1 MLSLAWTLTRAGGWS
16 RAALLASCTA
26 VVSGLLLV
34 AAALLHLRGEAETGL
49 ASVVA
54 DSGTR
59 GGVVLSVA
67 LSTVAPLLLLNQ
79 VVRLGTASRSRRLAA
94 LRVAGATSSEVR
106 RLGGVEVGIPTSVG
120 AVAGFAVYLA
130 LQALLSSGSLALVPR
145 SLPPWWLSLPIIV
158 GVSGLGFAVGAL
170 TSIASPFGVV
180 RRQRRKAPRPWGL
193 LLIVLAVP
201 LTVLGFKVGHAGDV
215 LVFASVALVVLA
227 MIALAPWVAF
237 SMATRAASKAS
248 DVPAL
253 LAAQRII
260 AEPGAAGRAAAGIG
274 GIALV
279 GGGLASFVSDIL
291 SHDRGGDSFHLV
303 NAGIVSIILVIALFV
318 VSGSMA
324 VHSVE
329 SLIDRRREVA
339 FLTATGMP
347 TGDLERTQRRE
358 LAIVA
363 LPLAAVGSLFGATI
377 VGGVAQVAGE
387 WSGQYVL
394 SALAGVG
401 VTVLL
406 AWLATRITVRLV
418 RPWARQAA
426 MPGNLRTE

>member
-26 VVSGLLLV
+26 LVSGLLLV
-34 AAALLHLRGEAETGL
+34 AAALLHLRGEAESGL

-59 GGVVLSVA
+59 GGVVLSVV
-67 LSTVAPLLLLNQ
+67 LTTVAPLLLLNQ

-94 LRVAGATSSEVR
+94 LRVAGATPGEVR

-120 AVAGFAVYLA
+120 ALAGFAVYLA
-130 LQALLSSGSLALVPR
+130 LQALLSSGSLALVPQD
-145 SLPPWWLSLPIIV
+145 LPPWWLSAPIIV
-158 GVSGLGFAVGAL
+158 GVSAVGFAVGSL
-170 TSIASPFGVV
+170 TSITSPFGVV
-180 RRQRRKAPRPWGL
+180 RRQRRDAPRPWGL
-193 LLIVLAVP
+193 LLIAAAIP
-201 LTVLGFKVGHAGDV
+201 LTFAGFTLGHAGDI
-215 LVFASVALVVLA
+215 LVFAAIASVVLA
-227 MIALAPWVAF
+227 MIMLAPWLAF
-237 SMATRAASKAS
+237 RMASRAASKAS
-248 DVPAL
+248 DVSAL
-253 LAAQRII
+253 LAAQRIV

-279 GGGLASFVSDIL
+279 GGGLASFVSDVA
-291 SHDRGGDSFHLV
+291 SADNGGESFHLV
-303 NAGIVSIILVIALFV
+303 NAGIVAVVLIIALLV
-318 VSGSMA
+318 VAGSMA

-329 SLIDRRREVA
+329 SLLDRRREIA

-347 TGDLERTQRRE
+347 ARDLERTQRRE

-363 LPLAAVGSLFGATI
+363 LPLAVVGSLFGAAI
-377 VGGVAQVAGE
+377 VGGGAQIAGE
-387 WSGQYVL
+387 WSGRYVL
-394 SALAGVG
+394 SAFVGAG

-406 AWLATRITVRLV
+406 AWLATRIAVRLV